1 MIVSKT
7 DDIPTKKIVTV
18 LGKISIKIIEDFF
31 GSEENAT
38 MQKLIRKAKAMGAD
52 AITNFSYRRLGIF
65 EIITTYSGLA
75 VITEDIIPIQ
85 QVLNTNVCWN
95 CGTQIEK
102 NQRFCRFCGTKLI

>member
-75 VITEDIIPIQ
+75 VITEDYTHPAS
-85 QVLNTNVCWN
+85 
-95 CGTQIEK
+95 
-102 NQRFCRFCGTKLI
+102 TKYKRMLELWYSDRKKPTLL